1 MFVSIY
7 SLASKGYNKLLLFI
21 FSDTIVHMHSKRH
34 LHLPVYSDPKSHLEN
49 IYLENFPP
57 FFSHVSPHR
66 LTTGP
71 TPDLI
76 SIPSTVTCLKIIFFV
91 SGGSKETLAKFDL
104 YYFAVCEHFQSDHHE
119 HRQREANLEMQ
130 VETLVFSEMHGK
142 FWYWD
147 MFQSAMI
154 LDRKLWLRKMPI
166 GRIFRVQTTTAW
178 STVEIRACSLDFVL
192 WRE

>member
-91 SGGSKETLAKFDL
+91 SGGSKESLQSSTYITLQFVSIFSLIITSID
-104 YYFAVCEHFQSDHHE
+104 
-119 HRQREANLEMQ
+119 REKR
-130 VETLVFSEMHGK
+130 TWK
-142 FWYWD
+142 C
-147 MFQSAMI
+147 
-154 LDRKLWLRKMPI
+154 R
-166 GRIFRVQTTTAW
+166 
-178 STVEIRACSLDFVL
+178 
-192 WRE
+192 